1 MNNKN
6 KHKNIFSYI
15 KRMETKE
22 HLIKTI
28 REWVRLDN
36 DIRKLKKE
44 EKMRN
49 DEKKNVSKLLI
60 EIMKKN
66 EIDAFDIKDGQICY
80 TKKSV
85 KKPITKKVLMEVLS
99 KYFKGDTLKASE
111 LNEFISENREEVIQE
126 SIVRKIAK
134 DDD

>member
-1 MNNKN
+1 MD
-6 KHKNIFSYI
+6 
-15 KRMETKE
+15 TKE

-28 REWVRLDN
+28 KEWVRLDN

>member
-1 MNNKN
+1 MD
-6 KHKNIFSYI
+6 
-15 KRMETKE
+15 TKE

-28 REWVRLDN
+28 KEWVRLDN

-44 EKMRN
+44 EKVRN

-60 EIMKKN
+60 EIMKNN
-66 EIDAFDIKDGQICY
+66 EIDAFDINDGQICY

-99 KYFKGDTLKASE
+99 KFFKGDTLKASE
-111 LNEFISENREEVIQE
+111 LNEFISDNREEVIQE